1 VRPPRDQPRRDVFQE
16 AIRAKPP
23 AKGDAPTQD
32 RDQILARSRVA
43 ARMMDAG
50 LRALNAGS
58 IDEAAYQ
65 TLLQAVRTG
74 RAISPALARIIAR
87 FDMPVERHRSTSE
100 AAD

>member
-1 VRPPRDQPRRDVFQE
+1 VKRDT
-16 AIRAKPP
+16 
-23 AKGDAPTQD
+23 APQD
-32 RDQILARSRVA
+32 RGPILERSRAA
-43 ARMMDAG
+43 ARTMDAG
-50 LRALNAGS
+50 LRALNAGA

-74 RAISPALARIIAR
+74 TAIPPALARIIAR